1 MTTNTTIIRMGANC
15 PPGPPGAA
23 WAKAS
28 GIKPFIRAPVGNP
41 AGPPA
46 GAKGRHYATA
56 PVGACLGVGRGEK
69 SPDWAVERD
78 AGAETVGLR
87 HNPARASHP
96 PRQHRNCERLLVDRF
111 LPAGEV
117 GRRPRRKPS
126 LGD

>member
-15 PPGPPGAA
+15 PPGAPGPA

-56 PVGACLGVGRGEK
+56 PAGACLGVRRGGK
-69 SPDWAVERD
+69 SPATGGDR
-78 AGAETVGLR
+78 
-87 HNPARASHP
+87 PATK
-96 PRQHRNCERLLVDRF
+96 PRQGPVRTSTARVCALV
-111 LPAGEV
+111 LGLPPAGEV
-117 GRRPRRKPS
+117 GHRPRRKPS
-126 LGD
+126 LGDGRPD